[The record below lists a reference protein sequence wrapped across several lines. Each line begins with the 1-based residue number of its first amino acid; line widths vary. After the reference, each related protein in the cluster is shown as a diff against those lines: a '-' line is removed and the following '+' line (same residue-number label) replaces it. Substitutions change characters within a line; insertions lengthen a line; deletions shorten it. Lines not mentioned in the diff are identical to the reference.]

1 MSAAPPFCH
10 LKKLNKL
17 RVLPSLA
24 ECQKTELLSRYRYQK
39 NTGLSG
45 FAINQL
51 QLRFIK
57 SFNKAKED
65 NDINQFHSKTKIF
78 NALYSAITPF
88 SFTKRSLHTSHLSRM
103 AYQSANKTFHAVAL
117 NLTQTHPS
125 QNITRRK
132 VSLPVIRHFHS
143 TEQNFDKAADSYV
156 NPIDSLQEHVEVPL
170 LPAENILFN
179 PSLEE
184 MKASEEIFV
193 PKVIHPIQH
202 LKSVVKLDRLP
213 ELPQPEVAFI
223 GRSNVG
229 KSSLIKYLFRQV
241 PDVDVRTSKKPGH
254 TRVLQMFKVSNCFTL
269 VDMPGYGYNMPD
281 HFHKSVEQ
289 YLKTRRRLVRTFLLI
304 DASVGLTNTD
314 EIGLNMLEE
323 FGIPYVIV
331 LTKVDKSGDYKLVKN
346 VMDIISK
353 IKQLSSNYCLPQPF
367 LLSSITGEGFALFQ
381 CFICYITGS
390 VEIADKH
397 SE

>member
-1 MSAAPPFCH
+1 MSAAPTFCR

-17 RVLPSLA
+17 RVLVSLA
-24 ECQKTELLSRYRYQK
+24 EYQKTELLSHYRK
-39 NTGLSG
+39 NTVLSG
-45 FAINQL
+45 LAINQL
-51 QLRFIK
+51 QMRFNK
-57 SFNKAKED
+57 SFY
-65 NDINQFHSKTKIF
+65 KTKEGIYTNKFQSTTKNF
-78 NALYSAITPF
+78 NTLNLTRTPF
-88 SFTKRSLHTSHLSRM
+88 AFPKRSLHTRNLSTLV
-103 AYQSANKTFHAVAL
+103 YQSTNKSFHAMTV
-117 NLTQTHPS
+117 NLTETQLS
-125 QNITRRK
+125 QNITRNR
-132 VSLPVIRHFHS
+132 VSLPVIRDFHS

-156 NPIDSLQEHVEVPL
+156 NPIDSLQEYVDVPL

-179 PSLEE
+179 PSVEE

-193 PKVIHPIQH
+193 PKVIHPIEH

-254 TRVLQMFKVSNCFTL
+254 TRALQMFKVGNCFTL

-281 HFHKSVEQ
+281 HFHTSVEQ

-304 DASVGLTNTD
+304 DASVGMTYTD

-397 SE
+397 SQ